1 MPLWIT
7 LRRYISRA
15 AALLVILTV
24 LGACGEEP
32 NEERID
38 DLEED
43 TEELGERLDRLE
55 ERIHAPKKGGAS

>member
-38 DLEED
+38 DLEAD
-43 TEELGERLDRLE
+43 TEELEERLDRLE
-55 ERIHAPKKGGAS
+55 ERMRAREQGGAS